1 MSSPVQ
7 ENGGA
12 YADTD
17 AFAGLVFAIS
27 GKFTESHAAI
37 SALIRRNAGDIK
49 ASVTKAVTHLVSTLD
64 DFNSRSTKVEKALSN
79 GIPIVTERWVR
90 ESIEANEA
98 LPLRPEFVLHPG
110 NRPLAESE
118 EATKAKASPRTAS
131 IDEGRKAE
139 LEAPT
144 AAEDLA
150 AAGPAPVI
158 VDESKLPS
166 AAVTMAKDASL
177 PVLHPTIGAMHPT
190 EPPAAALAPTEAQAP
205 APAQAAP
212 STVVPPPVEQLPTAV
227 QPAATSPEAETQ
239 RIEATAAAA
248 IPPVPAPSHEA
259 LVEAARAN
267 EPMAVVEEAEAK
279 APEKRKMEETL
290 TPNELPLPLEEPPA
304 KKAKLDTEEAAK
316 ETTPT
321 VSAAAA
327 ASEETAM
334 PDVLERAPPAES
346 GAGTAAVLPPSQAI
360 PLAAAPPPA
369 TDVTPS
375 GAETGGPTSMRET
388 QRAYDLKVLS
398 RREYSPSSAHELSGL
413 IEKQLLEGI
422 NVHNDS
428 TEGFGS
434 LADVFAR
441 GVDGGAV
448 LVENVRDY
456 AGEDYFNLI
465 TYARQGK
472 EFGSVHRNDEVLSC
486 GLLRDGN
493 LSAVRA
499 EDQNLMERLMHVH
512 QPIVPIRS
520 DSASS

>member
-12 YADTD
+12 FADTD

-37 SALIRRNAGDIK
+37 TSLIRRNAGDVK

-64 DFNSRSTKVEKALSN
+64 DFNSRSTKVEKALAN
-79 GIPIVTERWVR
+79 GIPIVMERWVR

-118 EATKAKASPRTAS
+118 EAAKAKASPRTAS

-144 AAEDLA
+144 AAEDLT
-150 AAGPAPVI
+150 AAGSAPII
-158 VDESKLPS
+158 VDESRLPS

-190 EPPAAALAPTEAQAP
+190 QPSAAALAPAEAQAP
-205 APAQAAP
+205 AQAQAAP

-227 QPAATSPEAETQ
+227 QPAAAAAASPEAETQ

-267 EPMAVVEEAEAK
+267 EPMVEEEAEAK
-279 APEKRKMEETL
+279 APEKRKLEETL

-304 KKAKLDTEEAAK
+304 KKAKLDTEEAAA

-321 VSAAAA
+321 GTVSAA
-327 ASEETAM
+327 EETEM

-360 PLAAAPPPA
+360 PLAEAPPPA
-369 TDVTPS
+369 MDVAPS

-388 QRAYDLKVLS
+388 QRVCDLKVLL
-398 RREYSPSSAHELSGL
+398 RKEYSPSSSHELSGL

-499 EDQNLMERLMHVH
+499 EDQHLMERLMHVH
-512 QPIVPIRS
+512 QPIVPIS
-520 DSASS
+520 GSASS